1 MGNAEFM
8 TFCKRIIAD
17 YFNAHVDK
25 SETIRLTEDDV
36 YVVWL
41 CKALGN
47 NKALLSTT
55 IPDNKYYEITYNGER
70 CEFYLDVY
78 VKLQNVCI
86 PKEEIFNG

>member
-1 MGNAEFM
+1 MGNEEFM
-8 TFCKRIIAD
+8 KVCKRIVAQ
-17 YFNAHVDK
+17 YFNEHKDK
-25 SETIRLTEDDV
+25 TDTFVLSENDV

-86 PKEEIFNG
+86 PKEEIING